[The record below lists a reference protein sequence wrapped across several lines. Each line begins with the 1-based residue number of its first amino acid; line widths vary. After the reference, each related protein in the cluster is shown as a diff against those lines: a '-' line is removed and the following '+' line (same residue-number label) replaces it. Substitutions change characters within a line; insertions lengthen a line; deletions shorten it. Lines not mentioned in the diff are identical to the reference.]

1 MHSSRR
7 LDGSSAAS
15 SASRKEFRSQREA
28 EKARPVRRFYQTP
41 AEGGEKEMETQKGE
55 KKEMETPKDEKFEDL
70 FEEISIVEVEDRL
83 AFALLSRCG

>member
-1 MHSSRR
+1 
-7 LDGSSAAS
+7 
-15 SASRKEFRSQREA
+15 
-28 EKARPVRRFYQTP
+28 
-41 AEGGEKEMETQKGE
+41 METQKGE